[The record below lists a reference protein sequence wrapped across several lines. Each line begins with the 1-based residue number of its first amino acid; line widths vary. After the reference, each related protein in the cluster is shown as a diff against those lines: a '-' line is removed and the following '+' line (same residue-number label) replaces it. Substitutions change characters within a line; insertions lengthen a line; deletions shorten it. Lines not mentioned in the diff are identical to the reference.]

1 MFKITNLS
9 FWKLIPLLTLLIFIT
24 PILIVV
30 FSLFSGFS
38 DSINHIINY
47 LLLEYVSN
55 SLILVIGVS
64 FLVFIIGVSTAW
76 LVTNY
81 NFYGKNFFEWAL
93 ILPLAIPPYILAYT
107 FTGLFDT
114 FGTLNNFARDIFY
127 LDESAV
133 LFPNVR
139 NIYGGIIIFAFTLY
153 PYLYLLARMSF
164 LSQSKSMIESG
175 RMLGLNQFQV
185 FYKVALPLIRP
196 AIIGGLLL
204 VSMEVLS
211 DFGAVQHF
219 AIPTFTTGIF
229 RAWQGMYEVTTAM
242 QLASILLIII
252 SVFMIAERKSRKGAM
267 YSPQSSNF
275 RPIKEEKLKGVKGA
289 IAFCIC
295 LVPILIGFVLPVFE
309 LSVWAFSYNTAF
321 FSEKFFQTALNTI
334 IISIS
339 AAILCAI
346 LALIVNFSIRL
357 NSNKLLSSLSSLL
370 TIGYGMPGLILAI
383 GIVQLTTAL
392 DANFDLFI
400 TGSLFG
406 LIVAYLIKSYALPN
420 LSIEAGFN
428 RINKKIDDSARTLK
442 STGWHMLLNVHF
454 PLLRGSI
461 LTATLLG
468 FSEIVKELPA
478 TLILRPF
485 NFDTLAVSTYLYAAE
500 ERMFE
505 AAAPAISIVLIGLI
519 PIIFLSQMIRNSK
532 PVK

>member
-1 MFKITNLS
+1 MFKISNLS
-9 FWKLIPLLTLLIFIT
+9 FWNLVPLLVLLIFVT
-24 PILIVV
+24 PILIVL

-38 DSINHIINY
+38 ENISHIYDY
-47 LLLEYVSN
+47 LLFEYISN
-55 SLILVIGVS
+55 SLILVLGVS
-64 FLVFIIGVSTAW
+64 ILVFIIGVSTAW

-81 NFYGKNFFEWAL
+81 NFFGKNFFEWAL

-114 FGTLNNFARDIFY
+114 FGTLNNFARDIFF
-127 LDESAV
+127 LDESTA

-164 LSQSKSMIESG
+164 LNQSKSMIESG

-196 AIIGGLLL
+196 AIVAGLML

-211 DFGAVQHF
+211 DFGAVEHF

-229 RAWQGMYEVTTAM
+229 RTWQGMYDLTSAM
-242 QLASILLIII
+242 QLASFLLIIVAFFI
-252 SVFMIAERKSRKGAM
+252 FIERKSRRGAI

-275 RPIKEEKLKGVKGA
+275 RPIKEEKLKGINNV
-289 IAFCIC
+289 IAFIIC
-295 LVPILIGFVLPVFE
+295 FIPILIGFILPVFE
-309 LSVWAFSYNTAF
+309 LSFWAFSYSTTF
-321 FSEKFFQTALNTI
+321 FSEKFIQTALNTI
-334 IISIS
+334 IVSFS
-339 AAILCAI
+339 AAILCTM
-346 LALIVNFSIRL
+346 LALIINFSIRL
-357 NSNKLLSSLSSLL
+357 NNNKSLNSLSSLL
-370 TIGYGMPGLILAI
+370 TIGYGIPGLILAI
-383 GIVQLTTAL
+383 GIVKLTTAL
-392 DANFDLFI
+392 DASFNIFI
-400 TGSLFG
+400 TGSLIG
-406 LIVAYLIKSYALPN
+406 LIVAYLIKSYALPS

-468 FSEIVKELPA
+468 FAEIVKELPA

>member
-1 MFKITNLS
+1 MFKISNLS

-295 LVPILIGFVLPVFE
+295 LVPIL
-309 LSVWAFSYNTAF
+309 
-321 FSEKFFQTALNTI
+321 SEKFFQTALNTI

-339 AAILCAI
+339 AAILCAV
-346 LALIVNFSIRL
+346 LALIVNFSIRF
-357 NSNKLLSSLSSLL
+357 NNNKLLSSLSSLL